1 MARILKLNYNLVQC
15 NVIYHQFISEYPAWQ
30 ISPYTFVF
38 FIAKN
43 YLFLIANG
51 MRYRELHAAVDG
63 LGRIIN
69 CSPYWSP
76 SMAFLLAVRP
86 QA

>member
-1 MARILKLNYNLVQC
+1 MAGILKLNYNL
-15 NVIYHQFISEYPAWQ
+15 NLHNIIYVHFISEYPDWQ

-69 CSPYWSP
+69 RSPYWSP
-76 SMAFLLAVRP
+76 PMAFLLAVRP